1 MAHVDHYLEDEPP
14 TANSI
19 VVAVSAFVLDDADQ
33 VLMVR
38 QDDIHALPS
47 GDVEV
52 GETLSG
58 AVVRVVE
65 RDTGVR
71 IQVTGVVGVY
81 SDPRHVIA
89 YDNGEVRQE
98 FSICFRGR
106 YVSGADAIWVDQ
118 PLLPELT
125 IHPAVR
131 LRIQHG
137 LDNRAEA
144 AFS

>member
-38 QDDIHALPS
+38 EDDIHALPS

>member
-1 MAHVDHYLEDEPP
+1 MARVDHYLEDEPP
-14 TANSI
+14 VANSI

-33 VLMVR
+33 VLMV
-38 QDDIHALPS
+38 QDDNVYALPS

-52 GETLSG
+52 GESLPA

-65 RDTGVR
+65 RETGVR
-71 IQVTGVVGVY
+71 TQVTGLVGVY

-89 YDNGEVRQE
+89 YDSGEVRQE
-98 FSICFRGR
+98 FSVCFRGR
-106 YVSGADAIWVDQ
+106 YVSGADAVWVDQ

-137 LDNRAEA
+137 LDDRQEPYYG
-144 AFS
+144 

>member
-38 QDDIHALPS
+38 RDDIHALPG

>member
-106 YVSGADAIWVDQ
+106 Y
-118 PLLPELT
+118 
-125 IHPAVR
+125 
-131 LRIQHG
+131 
-137 LDNRAEA
+137 
-144 AFS
+144 